1 MPSRFWNCTRP
12 ADTFPYRTKKYPRH
26 EVCILFYRNVEVL
39 FVLMCFLLALVNG
52 YVLSANRPEFLLTD
66 GKCIL
71 QVPFAAKT
79 STLYEIR
86 NNKGIILR
94 YTTVL
99 QQIQISYMFRPH
111 KAAIIRPYVLEN
123 VKN

>member
-1 MPSRFWNCTRP
+1 MNPVHTAAKYSCWRFWNCTRP
-12 ADTFPYRTKKYPRH
+12 SYTFPYKTKKYPRH

-71 QVPFAAKT
+71 Q
-79 STLYEIR
+79 SS
-86 NNKGIILR
+86 LR
-94 YTTVL
+94 RQNQHPLWNT
-99 QQIQISYMFRPH
+99 R
-111 KAAIIRPYVLEN
+111 
-123 VKN
+123 